1 MRGAIHEGLPAYGRS
16 TPITRCSL
24 PAVCVEGVGKIAS
37 LTIHIHVLAIK
48 TRAALVEGF
57 VQHSPHL
64 SQENAN
70 PGWTQAPRRGEVM
83 GFRPPERF
91 IGVNVSHTADQV
103 LIQQGSLDVSV
114 FASKGSGKCSL
125 IKSRIE
131 RISGDV
137 SDRPRN
143 TDIP

>member
-1 MRGAIHEGLPAYGRS
+1 
-16 TPITRCSL
+16 
-24 PAVCVEGVGKIAS
+24 VGKIAS

-57 VQHSPHL
+57 VQYSPHL

-70 PGWTQAPRRGEVM
+70 PGCAQAPRRGEVM

-91 IGVNVSHTADQV
+91 VGVNVSDTADQV
-103 LIQQGSLDVSV
+103 LIQQGSLNVRV
-114 FASKGSGKCSL
+114 FASKGSGKRSL

-131 RISGDV
+131 RIPGNV
-137 SDRPRN
+137 RDRPRN
-143 TDIP
+143 ADIP